1 MAFRARASLWRYTV
15 IAPGASSVPDLTFFI
30 ALSFFRFASIAQGV
44 YKRSLQGNAADAR
57 AALAQKAAIVLAQ
70 EGWRIAEAA
79 G

>member
-1 MAFRARASLWRYTV
+1 MAFRAKSELVAIYCHRAGRE
-15 IAPGASSVPDLTFFI
+15 SVPDLTFFI